1 MTKGMSYFNMLKI
14 TTEIIEESKNIP
26 EKVIATTNFTL
37 LVAFLFSA
45 ENTVFIIIFLIHLYE
60 TVL

>member
-1 MTKGMSYFNMLKI
+1 MLKI

-45 ENTVFIIIFLIHLYE
+45 ENTVFIIIFLIHIYMR
-60 TVL
+60 

>member
-60 TVL
+60 TVI